1 VDANKFILEQTLKFF
16 VNFVTY
22 KIDKNGVETNNN
34 IKITKSK
41 FLSVIETEKIRVKLV
56 DNYPEIIDAG
66 IMYVKRN
73 GRTVWY
79 KEDNRKISGD

>member
-1 VDANKFILEQTLKFF
+1 MDANKFILEQTLKFF

-34 IKITKSK
+34 IKMTKSK
-41 FLSVIETEKIRVKLV
+41 FMSLVETENIKVKLV
-56 DNYPEIIDAG
+56 DKYPEIIDVG
-66 IMYVKRN
+66 IIYVKRN

-79 KEDNRKISGD
+79 KEDDRLGD

>member
-1 VDANKFILEQTLKFF
+1 MDANKFILEQTLKFF

-34 IKITKSK
+34 IRITKNK

-56 DNYPEIIDAG
+56 DKYPEIIDAG

-79 KEDNRKISGD
+79 KEDDRKIRDD